1 MSFPDP
7 PFPLS
12 SRQQAF
18 RKNYHDKM
26 RVNMSFHDMPQQPA
40 RSAGVVPD
48 GAKQPAPARMRTD
61 PDSADRRG
69 APCTCLARA
78 IRRANRAGA
87 NTRPRP
93 HANARDKGSPMPGR
107 SNG

>member
-7 PFPLS
+7 ILALS

-18 RKNYHDKM
+18 GNHYHDKT
-26 RVNMSFHDMPQQPA
+26 RVSISFHDMPQQPV
-40 RSAGVVPD
+40 RPAGAVPD

-61 PDSADRRG
+61 PDSAGRRG
-69 APCTCLARA
+69 ASCIRLARA

-93 HANARDKGSPMPGR
+93 HANARGKGSPMPGR
-107 SNG
+107 SAG